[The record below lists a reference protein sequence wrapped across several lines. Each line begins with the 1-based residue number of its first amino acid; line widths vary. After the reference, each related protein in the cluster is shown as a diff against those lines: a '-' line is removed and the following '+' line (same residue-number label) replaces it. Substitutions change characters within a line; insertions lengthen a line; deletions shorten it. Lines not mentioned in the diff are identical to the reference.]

1 MAIDTTQ
8 SKEIDLDRTD
18 KLPILQG
25 ISIDEDVEDDSV
37 RLDYTAQG
45 GPAISPS
52 AGVGLLPA
60 GCARSALAR
69 R

>member
-8 SKEIDLDRTD
+8 PKEIDLDSTD

-25 ISIDEDVEDDSV
+25 ISIDEDVEDDSI
-37 RLDYTAQG
+37 RLDYGAQG
-45 GPAISPS
+45 SPTR
-52 AGVGLLPA
+52 P
-60 GCARSALAR
+60 ALAR